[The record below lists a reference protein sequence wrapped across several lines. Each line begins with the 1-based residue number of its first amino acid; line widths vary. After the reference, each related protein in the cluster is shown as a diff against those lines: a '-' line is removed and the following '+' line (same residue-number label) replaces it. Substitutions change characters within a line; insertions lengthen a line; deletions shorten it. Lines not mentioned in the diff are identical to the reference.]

1 MGTVARSLVGSPTRK
16 RVISM
21 GRKLDGAV
29 VVVTGASSGIG
40 RVTGLAFAERGA
52 QVVLAARRAEALE
65 ELVRQCQQAGGQAL
79 AVPTDMTDEAA
90 VAELARRAVER
101 FGRIDVWVNNAGVY
115 LLGSLES
122 TPPEAFR
129 RVVETN
135 FFGYVHGARAIL
147 PRFRDQGHGVL
158 INNASVYA
166 HIGAPWLTAYVSSK
180 FAVRGFSEALRQE
193 LADLPKVHVCTVFP
207 SPIDTPIF
215 ASTANYSGRAVKA
228 PPPTYPPEQVASAIL
243 ASALHPKR
251 ERIVG
256 GAGRLAT
263 LTEMVAPRQFERIN
277 RRYVDGLQFAAKPAP
292 VTDGNLYA
300 PVSDG
305 HAETRGGWRRRPDPP
320 IAVRRL
326 AAVGLLAAG
335 SITIARIVTRSSR
348 T

>member
-1 MGTVARSLVGSPTRK
+1 
-16 RVISM
+16 M

-40 RVTGLAFAERGA
+40 RATGLALAERGA
-52 QVVLAARRAEALE
+52 QVVLAARRADALE
-65 ELVRQCQQAGGQAL
+65 ELARQCQAAGGQAL
-79 AVPTDMTDEAA
+79 AVPTDTTDEAA
-90 VAELARRAVER
+90 VADLARHAIER

-115 LLGSLES
+115 LLGSLEA

-129 RVVETN
+129 RVLETN
-135 FFGYVHGARAIL
+135 FFGYVHGARAVL
-147 PRFRDQGHGVL
+147 PHFRAQGHGVL

-193 LADLPKVHVCTVFP
+193 LADLPNVHVCTVSP

-228 PPPTYPPEQVASAIL
+228 PPPTYPPEQVANAIL
-243 ASALHPKR
+243 ASALHPER
-251 ERIVG
+251 ERVVG

-263 LTEMVAPRQFERIN
+263 LMETVAPHQFERIN
-277 RRYVDGLQFAAKPAP
+277 RRYVNGLQFAAEPAHA
-292 VTDGNLYA
+292 TDGNLYA

-305 HAETRGGWRRRPDPP
+305 PAEARGGWRRRPDPP
-320 IAVRRL
+320 APVRRL

-335 SITIARIVTRSSR
+335 AITIARIATRPSR
-348 T
+348 S